1 LRADLAEVIRRH
13 RPEVVLSINFRDSWG
28 GPPMRR
34 RREIRTIGVSVRTHH
49 GRIIMSNTETMTNA
63 AIVTRGYQAFNEA
76 DIATLD
82 ELFAD
87 DATWTTPG
95 TSSVAGTA
103 RGKEAVFAQFGR
115 YGGETEGTFRAEL
128 SAAFDIAD

>member
-1 LRADLAEVIRRH
+1 
-13 RPEVVLSINFRDSWG
+13 
-28 GPPMRR
+28 
-34 RREIRTIGVSVRTHH
+34 
-49 GRIIMSNTETMTNA
+49 MSNTNTITNA
-63 AIVTRGYQAFNEA
+63 AIVSRGYQAFNEA

-87 DATWTTPG
+87 NATWTTPG
-95 TSSVAGTA
+95 KSSVAGTA

-128 SAAFDIAD
+128 SAVFEAADGRVIGLHHNTGQRNGKQLNTTCCLVVEVKNGQIQSGTEHFLDLHNWDAFWS